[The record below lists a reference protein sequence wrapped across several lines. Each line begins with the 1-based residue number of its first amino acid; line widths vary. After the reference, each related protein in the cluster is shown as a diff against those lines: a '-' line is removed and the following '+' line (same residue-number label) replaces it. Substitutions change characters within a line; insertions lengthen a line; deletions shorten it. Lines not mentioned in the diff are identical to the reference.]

1 MSGPEDLQ
9 VILTYKQLDELLKA
23 VEEIPKMRKEMKR
36 YYDQVV
42 ALKGLYGQLLERVSE
57 IMKLL

>member
-1 MSGPEDLQ
+1 MDPSDLH
-9 VILTYKQLDELLKA
+9 VMISYKQLDELLKA